1 VTFKDLQKLVQS
13 NSQNNNFIDLQSR
26 LQDKPFWIFDKE
38 VHKQE
43 HIRTE
48 GQCCWWH
55 GIGCPQKDGRDM
67 PVLPY
72 QKILY
77 EALQNHKHIWIL
89 KSRGIGCSEFLLRY
103 VAWCCLTNY
112 KIGSRVCFIVGPR
125 IDLAEDLIAR
135 FKGLFAHSAIFSV
148 SDRTSST
155 VTYLNRVRVEA
166 FPSHHVDTMRGLTDV
181 KFILSDESS
190 YYPPFQQRDVRA
202 VMEGYIGKPN
212 SDPTIILVSTP
223 KAPGDLMQ
231 QIDLEEDSL
240 YHKLRF
246 DYHYGL
252 EGPYP
257 IYSEEQIRQARLSP
271 EWPREYELQFAGVV
285 GNVFSLSSIENCQK
299 IEYNPQNIH
308 QNVKKSI
315 GIDPSYGSSNFAICA
330 TQLVDGKIQVIE
342 ASEYQRPSFTDMIE
356 KIWQLKQRYGY
367 VSNLY
372 VDAANPEVWQAL
384 KREFSENYNDQW
396 VRDQIAECRKYNL
409 HMEDRM
415 FVVPVPFSVEGAKM
429 LQHCKWLLEEK
440 DEDGSS
446 LIAIHSSFD
455 KLLTSLRTA
464 VANEYK
470 LAKQETSY
478 DDILDAFRLSLTF
491 YKRAKE

>member
-1 VTFKDLQKLVQS
+1 VQS
-13 NSQNNNFIDLQSR
+13 NGQMNNSSFDLQTK

-38 VHKQE
+38 QHRLE
-43 HIRTE
+43 DIRTN
-48 GQCCWWH
+48 GQCCFWH

-103 VAWCCLTNY
+103 IAWCSVGGKTKFGFSNN
-112 KIGSRVCFIVGPR
+112 SRVCFIVGPR

-135 FKGLFAHSAIFSV
+135 FNGLFREHFPN
-148 SDRTSST
+148 DRTSST
-155 VTYLNRVRVEA
+155 VTYLNGVRVEA

-212 SDPTIILVSTP
+212 SDPTIVLVSTP

-257 IYSEEQIRQARLSP
+257 IYSEEQIRQANYLLNGLENMSYSLP
-271 EWPREYELQFAGVV
+271 EL
-285 GNVFSLSSIENCQK
+285 
-299 IEYNPQNIH
+299 
-308 QNVKKSI
+308 
-315 GIDPSYGSSNFAICA
+315 
-330 TQLVDGKIQVIE
+330 LV
-342 ASEYQRPSFTDMIE
+342 M
-356 KIWQLKQRYGY
+356 
-367 VSNLY
+367 
-372 VDAANPEVWQAL
+372 
-384 KREFSENYNDQW
+384 
-396 VRDQIAECRKYNL
+396 
-409 HMEDRM
+409 
-415 FVVPVPFSVEGAKM
+415 
-429 LQHCKWLLEEK
+429 
-440 DEDGSS
+440 SS
-446 LIAIHSSFD
+446 LYHLS
-455 KLLTSLRTA
+455 RT
-464 VANEYK
+464 V
-470 LAKQETSY
+470 
-478 DDILDAFRLSLTF
+478 
-491 YKRAKE
+491 KR